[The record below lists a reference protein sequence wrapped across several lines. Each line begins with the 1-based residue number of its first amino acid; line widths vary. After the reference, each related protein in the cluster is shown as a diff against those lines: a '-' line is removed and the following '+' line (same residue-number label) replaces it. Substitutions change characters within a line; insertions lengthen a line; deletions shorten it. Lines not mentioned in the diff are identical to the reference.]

1 MKIEINTGNAAFHAP
16 DGYDE
21 GIDRYVTARELKDI
35 FSSICDHIKAGRT
48 EGICMDYNGNQVGT
62 WEL

>member
-1 MKIEINTGNAAFHAP
+1 MPPN
-16 DGYDE
+16 GYDE

-35 FSSICDHIKAGRT
+35 FSSICNHIKAGNT
-48 EGICMDYNGNQVGT
+48 NGVCIDCNGNKVGK

>member
-21 GIDRYVTARELKDI
+21 GIDRYATATELGYI
-35 FSSICDHIKAGRT
+35 FSSICNHIKAGRT
-48 EGICMDYNGNQVGT
+48 EGVCMDLYGNKVGE

>member
-16 DGYDE
+16 YGYDE
-21 GIDRYVTARELKDI
+21 SMDNYATARELKGI
-35 FSSICDHIKAGRT
+35 FSSICNHIKAGRT
-48 EGICMDYNGNQVGT
+48 EGVCMDSYGNKVGE